1 MKVDI
6 NKELPALAIMTA
18 VGYLSCYMFQFGL
31 FASYGIPVDL
41 ASVDVNSLLFSM
53 FLVFFFSFVIIFP
66 VIFFVREWRSR
77 RVRRIAFS
85 YTTMVLIGISY
96 YISSVFLGYYSS
108 DVTDFNAT
116 KVFIITFLLLSFFV
130 GLLSASVY
138 FGRKAKEMMPSNNVI
153 ITRTMLYVIVLTS
166 IIGIPMIM
174 GMFYS
179 KFSIASIFYKNT
191 DYFFVIE
198 NSKGIIVARCNENS
212 GVSFKRIKSD
222 EADFNI
228 NYQPRIKIKVKSCIE
243 RWGSEKIKVVG
254 L

>member
-53 FLVFFFSFVIIFP
+53 FLVFFFSFIIILP
-66 VIFFVREWRSR
+66 VIFFVREWSSK

-85 YTTMVLIGISY
+85 YTTIVLLGMSF
-96 YISSVFLGYYSS
+96 YISSVFLGYYTS

-116 KVFIITFLLLSFFV
+116 KVFITTFLLLSLFV
-130 GLLSASVY
+130 GLLSVTVY
-138 FGRKAKEMMPSNNVI
+138 FGRKAKEMMPSNK
-153 ITRTMLYVIVLTS
+153 VIVTRSTLYIAVLFS
-166 IIGIPMIM
+166 IVAIPMVM

-179 KFSIASIFYKNT
+179 KVSIASLFYKNT

-212 GVSFKRIKSD
+212 GVSFKRVKSD

-228 NYQPRIKIKVKSCIE
+228 NYQPKIKIKVKSCIE
-243 RWGSEKIKVVG
+243 RWNSEKIKVVG

>member
-41 ASVDVNSLLFSM
+41 ASVDVNSLLFSL
-53 FLVFFFSFVIIFP
+53 FLVLFFSFIIILP
-66 VIFFVREWRSR
+66 VIFFVREWTSK

-85 YTTMVLIGISY
+85 YTTIVLAGISF
-96 YISSVFLGYYSS
+96 YISSVFLGYYTS
-108 DVTDFNAT
+108 DVTDYNAT
-116 KVFIITFLLLSFFV
+116 KVFIVTFLLLSLFV

-138 FGRKAKEMMPSNNVI
+138 FGRKAKEIMPSNKLIV
-153 ITRTMLYVIVLTS
+153 TKSMMYVTVFVSIVA
-166 IIGIPMIM
+166 IPMIM

-179 KFSIASIFYKNT
+179 KVSVASLFYKNT

-198 NSKGIIVARCNENS
+198 NSKGIIVARCNESS

-228 NYQPRIKIKVKSCIE
+228 NYQPEIKIKVKSCIE
-243 RWGSEKIKVVG
+243 RWNSEKIKVVG